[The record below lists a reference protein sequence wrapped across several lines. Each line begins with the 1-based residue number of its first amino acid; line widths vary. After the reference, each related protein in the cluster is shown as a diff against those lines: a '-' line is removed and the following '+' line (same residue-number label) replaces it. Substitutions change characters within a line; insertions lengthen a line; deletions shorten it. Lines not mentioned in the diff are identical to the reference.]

1 MSFVAAVE
9 QELGSFL
16 CIAQSCDVDHL
27 SIDSSVPTKLNNLTY
42 SGFHFTQ
49 SKVITTV
56 LV

>member
-16 CIAQSCDVDHL
+16 CIAQSCDVNHL

-42 SGFHFTQ
+42 SGFHITQ